1 MLKTCEKI
9 IDYFYHSCRVFIKT
23 LGKVLYN
30 LVFKIDFNFKS
41 IVTDL
46 IKYDNKEMY
55 DYVHRLEKNEFLKK
69 NKIMRKM
76 HDKVHFYEKL
86 ELSKYQKAYQKIST
100 SLKNIE
106 NLGQRGEL
114 SYLNENSMYMNP
126 LNMSRNRS
134 VLTRGNY
141 SMNESINQDMSQI
154 NFLDGLDSQMN
165 TSVVHR
171 PQNLLDIAQMFT
183 EKMRNSKFTDMT
195 FMTVE
200 LLVKKVKEFVKL
212 FEEGVVTLNVDPKNR
227 NEHVKLK
234 TSRGEQNY
242 EFYSFCFN
250 EMNEKIDFC
259 DNRFK
264 IIELLIKNRG
274 IDIPER
280 ESEKM
285 YAIVTQNKD
294 LMEEDA
300 VHSQVDL
307 DQIELLKLL
316 EDSLISKKGIF
327 HDKRTF
333 MGHIEKIVN
342 DTKLSLDSV
351 FATLNRYE
359 DKYMLS
365 IARHR
370 ENKKKIEIS
379 KLQTREIKMENN
391 QMALE
396 TRELRRELDALGKQR
411 KVLQEEQTQ
420 IRGENQRFNAEK
432 LELEGTTKCSEAEIL
447 SLQQEIVEN
456 EMYVIELEETMG
468 CMSEMLVDRRG
479 ERDRVVLATQQK
491 EKEFEVELI
500 KVRFTIN
507 SIYEALTN
515 KCGISIQTS
524 IFYYD
529 YKEN

>member
-1 MLKTCEKI
+1 MKKRTKNLHSVLKTCEKI

-134 VLTRGNY
+134 VLTRGHY
-141 SMNESINQDMSQI
+141 SMNESINQDMSQV

-171 PQNLLDIAQMFT
+171 PQNLLDIAQLFT
-183 EKMRNSKFTDMT
+183 EKMRNHKFTDMT
-195 FMTVE
+195 FVTVE

-234 TSRGEQNY
+234 TSRAEQNY
-242 EFYSFCFN
+242 EFYSFCFG

-259 DNRFK
+259 DNRFN
-264 IIELLIKNRG
+264 IIKLLIKNRG
-274 IDIPER
+274 IDVPER

-300 VHSQVDL
+300 VHSQADL

-316 EDSLISKKGIF
+316 EDSLISKKAIF

-333 MGHIEKIVN
+333 MAHIEKIVS

-379 KLQTREIKMENN
+379 KLQTREVKMENN

-411 KVLQEEQTQ
+411 KVLQEEQKQ
-420 IRGENQRFNAEK
+420 ILGENQRFGAEK
-432 LELEGTTKCSEAEIL
+432 LALEGSTKRTEGEIL
-447 SLQQEIVEN
+447 SLHQEIVEN

-468 CMSEMLVDRRG
+468 CMGEMLVDRRG

-491 EKEFEVELI
+491 EKEFEVQLI
-500 KVRFTIN
+500 KVGFA
-507 SIYEALTN
+507 E
-515 KCGISIQTS
+515 K
-524 IFYYD
+524 YYMG
-529 YKEN
+529 EFG